1 MNDEHAIHNHIAGYQ
16 FYKIVTRWSEE
27 GVSIPI
33 PLRKLENVHDAIAS
47 IDYIRNAELEKA
59 YKAEISRLQSCGK
72 KVAETLLFHG
82 TAAANVDSI
91 LKSNFS
97 LARDCDSSKENRRI
111 FGEGI
116 YFSEMPAV
124 SLMYGNGLLLCKVI
138 LGDCEIFR
146 PCTGTTKQPDIPE
159 QFDSRK
165 VLAGDGSGVIHVVK
179 RPSQVLPYC
188 VVNLKNE
195 SLSSD
200 FRKPA
205 FMPVSP
211 IIMAQQ

>member
-1 MNDEHAIHNHIAGYQ
+1 M
-16 FYKIVTRWSEE
+16 
-27 GVSIPI
+27 
-33 PLRKLENVHDAIAS
+33 
-47 IDYIRNAELEKA
+47 
-59 YKAEISRLQSCGK
+59 
-72 KVAETLLFHG
+72 AETLLFHG

-97 LARDCDSSKENRRI
+97 LDHSLAWDCDSSKESRRI

-124 SLMYGNGLLLCKVI
+124 SLMYGNGLLLCKVV
-138 LGDCEIFR
+138 LGYCETFR
-146 PCTGTTKQPDIPE
+146 PLPGTAKQPDIPE

-179 RPSQVLPYC
+179 RLSQVLPYC
-188 VVNLKNE
+188 VINLKNE

-205 FMPVSP
+205 LKPVTP
-211 IIMAQQ
+211 VIMAQH

>member
-1 MNDEHAIHNHIAGYQ
+1 MRWPASTTSGTLCWRGRTKPKESDSNLVAKRWQRHCCSMAPLLPTWTRSSRATSLSTTLSPG
-16 FYKIVTRWSEE
+16 IVTQA
-27 GVSIPI
+27 
-33 PLRKLENVHDAIAS
+33 K
-47 IDYIRNAELEKA
+47 KA
-59 YKAEISRLQSCGK
+59 G
-72 KVAETLLFHG
+72 
-82 TAAANVDSI
+82 
-91 LKSNFS
+91 
-97 LARDCDSSKENRRI
+97 I

-124 SLMYGNGLLLCKVI
+124 SLMYGNGLLLCKVV
-138 LGDCEIFR
+138 LGDCETVR
-146 PCTGTTKQPDIPE
+146 PLPGTAKQPDIPE

-205 FMPVSP
+205 LKPVSP
-211 IIMAQQ
+211 VIMAQH

>member
-1 MNDEHAIHNHIAGYQ
+1 MM
-16 FYKIVTRWSEE
+16 TRWSEE
-27 GVSIPI
+27 EASIPI
-33 PLRKLENVHDAIAS
+33 PLRKVENVHDAMAS
-47 IDYIRNAELEKA
+47 IDYIRNPLLERA
-59 YKAEISRLQSCGK
+59 YKAERIRVQSCGK

-82 TAAANVDSI
+82 TGAANVDSI

-97 LARDCDSSKENRRI
+97 LARDCDSSKESRRI

-124 SLMYGNGLLLCKVI
+124 SLMYGNGLLLCKVV
-138 LGDCEIFR
+138 LGYCETFR
-146 PCTGTTKQPDIPE
+146 PLPGTAKQPDIPE

-165 VLAGDGSGVIHVVK
+165 VLADDGSGVIHVVK
-179 RPSQVLPYC
+179 GPSQVLPYC
-188 VVNLKNE
+188 VINLKNE

-211 IIMAQQ
+211 IIMPNNKTWV

>member
-1 MNDEHAIHNHIAGYQ
+1 MYAFFAI
-16 FYKIVTRWSEE
+16 R
-27 GVSIPI
+27 
-33 PLRKLENVHDAIAS
+33 
-47 IDYIRNAELEKA
+47 DYIRNPLLERA
-59 YKAEISRLQSCGK
+59 YKAERIRLQSCGK

-82 TAAANVDSI
+82 TGAANVDSI

-124 SLMYGNGLLLCKVI
+124 SLMYGNNLLLCKVV
-138 LGDCEIFR
+138 LGDCESFL
-146 PCTGTTKQPDIPE
+146 PLSETTKQPDIPE

-165 VLAGDGSGVIHVVK
+165 VLADDGSGVIHVVK

-188 VVNLKNE
+188 VINLKNE

-205 FMPVSP
+205 LKPVTP
-211 IIMAQQ
+211 VIMAQH